1 MEFSLLKFV
10 SHIQKSLK
18 AHELNIAKITK
29 TDSRKRLA
37 EDKKVFPRRKIKK
50 SNNMGVSDTNVS
62 LKMINESWLSI
73 EKIIRNLEKTLL

>member
-29 TDSRKRLA
+29 TDSRKRLV
-37 EDKKVFPRRKIKK
+37 EDKKVSPRRKIKK
-50 SNNMGVSDTNVS
+50 VT
-62 LKMINESWLSI
+62 IWA
-73 EKIIRNLEKTLL
+73 

>member
-10 SHIQKSLK
+10 SLIQKSLK

-29 TDSRKRLA
+29 TDSRKRLV

-50 SNNMGVSDTNVS
+50 VT
-62 LKMINESWLSI
+62 IWA
-73 EKIIRNLEKTLL
+73 

>member
-50 SNNMGVSDTNVS
+50 VTGVSDTNVS